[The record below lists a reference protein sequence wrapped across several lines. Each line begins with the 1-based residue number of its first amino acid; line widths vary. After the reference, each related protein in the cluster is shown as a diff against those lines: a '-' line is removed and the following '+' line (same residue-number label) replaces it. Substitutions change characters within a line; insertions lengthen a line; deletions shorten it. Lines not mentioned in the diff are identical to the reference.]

1 MNRVTQNNKIFALYI
16 HKSNSKSLKIN
27 LNQRKS
33 TSKKIKMS
41 FSEESLI
48 KKFQDLNNTQ
58 QSVQTLSLWLIHHR
72 KHAKTIANIWLKEL
86 LNELKPE
93 RKLTFIY
100 LANDILQNSR
110 KKGTEYQIEFTT
122 NILLEA
128 IQSTS
133 LAADSK
139 LRFTLERILNIWK
152 DRKIFP
158 DNRIEQFKSAL
169 HNPDK
174 VTIDNIDDNILRSPV
189 NNNNNN
195 NQTNNN
201 KSTKKSPKIA
211 SSDDEEDVIK
221 KKRKLIAAEHQLT
234 SNKSTVSFDFESKI
248 DLKIPDALELVAML
262 RDLEKSASS
271 DAIVR
276 GKIAELPRQISD
288 LSILNEFKSQSEI
301 IDFKRKVSESL
312 VLLDEYNQRLT
323 DELIQLKRTTFQ
335 LSAFIKDQQRQF
347 DADKQSLIDWKSKVK
362 QVENFKN
369 ELKTHLKSLPD
380 LKIID
385 EAAELSPLP
394 TANDLFSN

>member
-1 MNRVTQNNKIFALYI
+1 
-16 HKSNSKSLKIN
+16 
-27 LNQRKS
+27 
-33 TSKKIKMS
+33 MS

-48 KKFQDLNNTQ
+48 KKFQDLTSIQ
-58 QSVQTLSLWLIHHR
+58 QSVQTISSWLIHHR
-72 KHAKTIANIWLKEL
+72 KNARIIANIWLNEL

-93 RKLTFIY
+93 KKLTFIY

-110 KKGTEYQIEFTT
+110 KKGTEYQTEFTT

-158 DNRIEQFKSAL
+158 DNRIEQFKIAL

-174 VTIDNIDDNILRSPV
+174 VTIDNIDDNILRSPL
-189 NNNNNN
+189 
-195 NQTNNN
+195 NN
-201 KSTKKSPKIA
+201 KSNKSSKSPKNTIA
-211 SSDDEEDVIK
+211 SSEDEDDVVK
-221 KKRKLIAAEHQLT
+221 KKRKLIASEQQ
-234 SNKSTVSFDFESKI
+234 KPTVSFDIEAKI
-248 DLKIPDALELVAML
+248 DLKIPDALELAAML

-276 GKIAELPRQISD
+276 GKIAELPPKISD
-288 LSILNEFKSQSEI
+288 LTTLSDYKSQSETV
-301 IDFKRKVSESL
+301 DFNIKLSESL

-323 DELIQLKRTTFQ
+323 DELIQRKRTTFQ
-335 LSAFIKDQQRQF
+335 LSAFIKEQQKQS
-347 DADKQSLIDWKSKVK
+347 DADRQSLIDWKSKLK
-362 QVENFKN
+362 QIEHFKN